1 MEAFKV
7 FLYRNLGIGVVA
19 VIEDADGAVRQA
31 VRDQV
36 GPDVPLM
43 SVHDLHCNLTE
54 AMIDPADALS
64 VMRTYPHVDM
74 RERALHVTGL
84 MEETLAGR
92 LRPTMAFRQLPL
104 LWSAPRMIDAE
115 PPIPLAHP
123 DFRPKSSSINFSIGA
138 SKER

>member
-1 MEAFKV
+1 MLDELLDDLRRAGPVDGVLLSLHGSFAAE
-7 FLYRNLGIGVVA
+7 GID
-19 VIEDADGAVRQA
+19 DADGAVLQA

-43 SVHDLHCNLTE
+43 SVHDLHCNLPE
-54 AMIDPADALS
+54 AMIDPADALA

-115 PPIPLAHP
+115 PPCLLYTSDAA
-123 DFRPKSSSINFSIGA
+123 DDS
-138 SKER
+138 